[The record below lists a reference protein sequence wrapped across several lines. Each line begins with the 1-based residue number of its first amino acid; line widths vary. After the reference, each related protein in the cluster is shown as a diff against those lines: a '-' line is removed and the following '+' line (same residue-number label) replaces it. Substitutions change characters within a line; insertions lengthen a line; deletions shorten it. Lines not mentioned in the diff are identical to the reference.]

1 MTDMKTKVRKI
12 RELLSCEIEMKKVKF
27 TEAFVSLRASLEK
40 AVSYKFGQDA
50 FTHDFS
56 TKEVIIGYS
65 SSDIHPL
72 SSWESGEYEKT
83 TYKIDGKGNVTF
95 TGPISKVTKKVTFEN
110 KDIDRDVNKSPQDWL
125 DLRRVEADLNKEVE
139 KTAQICRACKA
150 AE

>member
-1 MTDMKTKVRKI
+1 MSDMKSKVRKI
-12 RELLSCEIEMKKVKF
+12 KELLSCEIEMKKVKF
-27 TEAFVSLRASLEK
+27 SEAFVSLRAALEK
-40 AVSYKFGQDA
+40 AISYKFGQDA

-56 TKEVIIGYS
+56 TKEAIIGYS

-95 TGPISKVTKKVTFEN
+95 PGPIVKVTKKVTFE
-110 KDIDRDVNKSPQDWL
+110 DRTPQDWL
-125 DLRRVEADLNKEVE
+125 DLRRVEADLNKEME
-139 KTAQICRACKA
+139 KLTKICRACKV

>member
-1 MTDMKTKVRKI
+1 MGKGGTSMTDMKTKVRKI

-27 TEAFVSLRASLEK
+27 SEAFISLRAALEK
-40 AVSYKFGQDA
+40 AISYKFGQDA

-56 TKEVIIGYS
+56 TKEVIIGYN

-110 KDIDRDVNKSPQDWL
+110 RTPQDWL
-125 DLRRVEADLNKEVE
+125 DLRRVEAGLKKEAEETE
-139 KTAQICRACKA
+139 KICRICKA
-150 AE
+150 IK